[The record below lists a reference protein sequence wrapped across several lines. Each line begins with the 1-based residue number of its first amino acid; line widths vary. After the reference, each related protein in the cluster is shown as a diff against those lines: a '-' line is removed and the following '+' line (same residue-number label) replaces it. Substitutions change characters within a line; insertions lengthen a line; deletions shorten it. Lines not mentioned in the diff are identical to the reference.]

1 MSDDHVL
8 PTDEPK
14 PAVFHNDLNSPQQ
27 RYSHANYNNND
38 MIYSHQKQT
47 VIMGLP
53 EAMRNHLIAVIGEFC
68 GTFLFLLFAELIC
81 QIANQSPDIPEPGDG
96 SYPPQLTMIALGF
109 GFSVMVCVFIFYRIS
124 GGQLNP
130 AVTLTLA
137 LVKAISP
144 VRAALLMVTQIIAG
158 AAAAGAVS
166 AMTPG
171 PIVFNNALGGGASRS
186 QGLFIEL
193 FATALL
199 CTTVLFMAVEK
210 HRGTYI
216 APLAIGIA
224 LFVGHLFAVYYT
236 GAGLNPARSFGP
248 NLAMRKFPSYHW
260 IYWLG
265 PFMGSGVS
273 AGLHYLLKFLN
284 YETCNPG
291 QDDSE

>member
-1 MSDDHVL
+1 MSNDHVL
-8 PTDEPK
+8 PTEEPK
-14 PAVFHNDLNSPQQ
+14 PAVFHNDLSNPQQ
-27 RYSHANYNNND
+27 RYSHANYNND
-38 MIYSHQKQT
+38 AIYSHQQQP

-109 GFSVMVCVFIFYRIS
+109 GFSVMVCVFIFYRVS

-144 VRAALLMVTQIIAG
+144 VRAALLVVTQIIAG

-166 AMTPG
+166 GMTPG
-171 PIVFNNALGGGASRS
+171 PIVFNNALGGGASRT
-186 QGLFIEL
+186 QGLFIEM

-210 HRGTYI
+210 HRGTYM

-248 NLAMRKFPSYHW
+248 NLAMQSFPSYHW
-260 IYWLG
+260 IYWAG
-265 PFMGSGVS
+265 PFMGSVFS